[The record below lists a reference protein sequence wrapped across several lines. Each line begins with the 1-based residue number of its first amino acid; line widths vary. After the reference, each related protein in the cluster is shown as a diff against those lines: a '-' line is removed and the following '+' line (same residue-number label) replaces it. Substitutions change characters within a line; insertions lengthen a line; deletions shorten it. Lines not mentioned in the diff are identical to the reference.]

1 MAVNG
6 AFSPSG
12 PTFLVGA
19 TAVQIA
25 PANALTNMGYRV
37 RNLSS
42 SAQYFTHGSANTVT
56 SAGAP
61 SAGTPSANTIGM
73 LPNSVETFANLLPFM
88 IASSATGFEVT
99 PGEGV

>member
-12 PTFLVGA
+12 PTLLVGS
-19 TAVQIA
+19 TPLEIA
-25 PANALTNMGYRV
+25 PANAGTNLGYRV
-37 RNLSS
+37 RNLSAS
-42 SAQYFTHGSANTVT
+42 VQYFTHGANGSIT

-61 SAGTPSANTIGM
+61 SANTPSANTIGM
-73 LPNSVETFANLLPFM
+73 LPNSVETFANLLPWM
-88 IASSATGFEVT
+88 VASTATGFEVT